1 MLGAAR
7 RAIGVGAAGAR
18 PLTSADVSEPTDRPD
33 ARADADRFHPPGRFP
48 VSATLAAVAAD
59 AADAPAHEDLP
70 AERPT
75 VRVAGR
81 VMLWRHMGKRT
92 FGTLQDGSGRVQVSL
107 FRDELD
113 PDEYRALAKGVH
125 LGDFLGIEGYT
136 YRSNKGEP
144 TVGATAVTVL
154 QRALEPMPDKHA
166 GIHDTDLRYRKRYLD
181 LLVNDESRERFL
193 TRSRV
198 ISVIRR
204 WLDDHGF
211 LEVETPILQ
220 AAASG
225 AAAKP
230 FATHHNALDRDLFLR
245 ISPETYLKRVVAGGF
260 DRVYELGR
268 NFRNEGIDAS
278 HLQEFTMLEWY
289 AAYWDYTDNMTAV
302 RELIQ
307 HVLTEVRG
315 TTVVAVDGTEVDF
328 GGDWPVIDYRSAVGE
343 HTGLDLAALTSVEKL
358 AEAIEAAVGDPSS
371 PLHDHHQLAADAEA
385 AVSYGGLVDTL
396 YKRTVRPTLVDP
408 CFLVHHPAELVPLAR
423 RNDDDPSVLDMF
435 QVVVNGWEIVKAY
448 SELVDAEEQEERLQ
462 EQVALR
468 EAGDDETMM
477 MEDDF
482 IEAMRHGMP
491 PMSGM
496 GLGIDR
502 FVALLTGA
510 PTLRDV
516 VLFPALREAPGRGA
530 EPVDGGEAIE
540 GPEAYDGVE
549 ADGG

>member
-1 MLGAAR
+1 MAGVDGGGVVAGAA
-7 RAIGVGAAGAR
+7 ANV
-18 PLTSADVSEPTDRPD
+18 ADVSDPEASPPSTTDD
-33 ARADADRFHPPGRFP
+33 GDDRFHPPGRFE
-48 VSATLAAVAAD
+48 VSAPLAEVAAA
-59 AADAPAHEDLP
+59 AADAPVHDELGDDP
-70 AERPT
+70 GT

-113 PDEYRALAKGVH
+113 PDGYRALAKGVH
-125 LGDFLGIEGYT
+125 LGDFLGVEGYP
-136 YRSNKGEP
+136 YRSNNGEP
-144 TVGATAVTVL
+144 TVGAREVTVL

-198 ISVIRR
+198 VSVIRR

-225 AAAKP
+225 AAARP

-289 AAYWDYTDNMTAV
+289 AAYWDYRDNMRAIRELIQTVLTEVTGSTTVELDGVALDFGGEWPEIDYRTAV
-302 RELIQ
+302 RE
-307 HVLTEVRG
+307 G
-315 TTVVAVDGTEVDF
+315 TG
-328 GGDWPVIDYRSAVGE
+328 I
-343 HTGLDLAALTSVEKL
+343 DLAQVGNVADL
-358 AEAIEAAVGDPSS
+358 ADAIHAGVADPDS
-371 PLHDHHQLAADAEA
+371 PIHGHEQLGADAEA
-385 AVSYGGLVDTL
+385 AVSYGGLVDVL
-396 YKRTVRPTLVDP
+396 YKRTVRPGLVQP

-423 RNDDDPSVLDMF
+423 RSDDDPAVLDMF

-448 SELVDAEEQEERLQ
+448 SELVDAVEQEERLL

-468 EAGDDETMM
+468 DAGDDETMM

-482 IEAMRHGMP
+482 IECMRHGMP
-491 PMSGM
+491 PMSGL
-496 GLGIDR
+496 GFGIDR

-516 VLFPALREAPGRGA
+516 VLFPALREQG
-530 EPVDGGEAIE
+530 GGEAPA
-540 GPEAYDGVE
+540 GMDASVLEADAADGVV